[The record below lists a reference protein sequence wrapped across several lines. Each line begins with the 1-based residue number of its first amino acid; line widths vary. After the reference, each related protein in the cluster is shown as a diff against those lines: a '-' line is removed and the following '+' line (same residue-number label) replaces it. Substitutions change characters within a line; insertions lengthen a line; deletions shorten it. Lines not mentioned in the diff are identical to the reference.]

1 MFSNYVKNPKTNLI
15 MIINHPFVILLE
27 FQKPAISLTIASQF
41 IYQIIIVLVV
51 YRITGLHPTLK
62 TKKIAY
68 K

>member
-1 MFSNYVKNPKTNLI
+1 

-27 FQKPAISLTIASQF
+27 FQKPAINLTIASQF

-51 YRITGLHPTLK
+51 YRITGLRPTLK

>member
-1 MFSNYVKNPKTNLI
+1 